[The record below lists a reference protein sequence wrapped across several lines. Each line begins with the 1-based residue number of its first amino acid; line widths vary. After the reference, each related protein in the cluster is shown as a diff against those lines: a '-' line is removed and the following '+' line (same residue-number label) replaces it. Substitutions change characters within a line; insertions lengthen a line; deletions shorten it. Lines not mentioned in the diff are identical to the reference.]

1 MGHVIE
7 IHRKLHETNVKRIT
21 TRIIDT
27 FETTASATDIAD
39 RISHPLPGLNNWFII
54 KFIINRLFPSPSLCH
69 VVDAEYIELAV
80 IRKLL
85 DSIQHSAVKARQ
97 THNKY

>member
-1 MGHVIE
+1 MGRVIQL
-7 IHRKLHETNVKRIT
+7 HRKLHDANVKRIT
-21 TRIIDT
+21 KRIIET

-69 VVDAEYIELAV
+69 VIDVEYIELAV

-85 DSIQHSAVKARQ
+85 DSIQHSSVDTRQ
-97 THNKY
+97 SHNKY